1 MESETAGSIEREAR
15 YAFQDIKTYAD
26 TEWLANNRKRYR
38 QVFDEGE
45 VSYIYVELSLVNK
58 AFEQEDW
65 DVTVELKCFRS
76 EKRSKEI
83 CNLVLQRKIAATSS
97 VAYIREGWGN
107 KKVGLFWKPGAY
119 LWEAWIDGKKV
130 GTRYFYIQSSGQ
142 RPVEIPGDYLELKAV
157 RLYEASIEDQLEEER
172 LYLKE
177 LDFSETKYVYV
188 EVEFENQLPEIS
200 WHLELITRFFNE
212 SRELKGQVVKLMKI
226 DPEQQTIRLSVGW
239 GTSTKGS
246 WREGNYT
253 AELIFM
259 DRLVATVH
267 IPFGLDH
274 EPGFPLVWLPGEKE
288 AKILGNQK
296 PNEEGLAEVLAK
308 LDNLVGLEQVKRS
321 VREHALYMEFLRLRE
336 KRGFVER
343 DQVQMHAVFKGN
355 PGTGKTTVA
364 GMMGAIYFQLGLLT
378 KGHVHS
384 VDRADL
390 VGEYIGQTAPK
401 VRHALEQARGGV
413 LLIDEAYALARTNDD
428 AKDFGREVIE
438 MLVKEMSDG
447 PGDLAVIAAG
457 YPAEMDHF
465 VASNPGLRSRF
476 KIVLDFQDYQPVDLQ
491 RIAALAAEHM
501 EVQPTDEA
509 TRLINQVIVRA
520 YRDRDR
526 SFGNARYVYD
536 LIEKC
541 KIQLGLRVMRADE
554 VEALPDEM
562 LSNIT
567 AEDVLLATHIESS
580 SAVRLPVDEE
590 LLIEALRELDLLVG
604 LPTIKQ
610 DIHDL
615 VLLIKFELSREVSQ
629 RDPFSMHTIF
639 IGNPGTGKTTIA
651 RILAKVYKA
660 LGLLERGHVVETDRA
675 GLVAGFVGQT
685 AIKTAER
692 IEEAKGGVLFIDEA
706 YSLTQPG
713 SGRAGDFGDEAIQT
727 LLKRMEDQRGQFFV
741 FVAGYPDNMEVFLKA
756 NPGLKSRFDRTLVF
770 PDYSEQ
776 ELLEIAKNIVREQGY
791 SLDTEATRLIGNW
804 VEKLY
809 QRRDR
814 FFGNARTIRQLLD
827 ELIKAH
833 RTSLAKEFGSG
844 KPMDEKMISGTTV
857 LQVQSQSDRSA
868 WSKSGIG
875 FKKS

>member
-58 AFEQEDW
+58 AFELEDW

-76 EKRSKEI
+76 DKRSKEI
-83 CNLVLQRKIAATSS
+83 CNLVLQRKIAASSS

-142 RPVEIPGDYLELKAV
+142 RPVEIPGDYLELKSV

-172 LYLKE
+172 MYLKE

-188 EVEFENQLPEIS
+188 EVEFENQLPDLS

-226 DPEQQTIRLSVGW
+226 DPDQETIRLSVGW

-259 DRLVATVH
+259 DRLIATVH

-288 AKILGNQK
+288 AKILGSPK
-296 PNEEGLAEVLAK
+296 PNEEGLAAVLAK
-308 LDNLVGLEQVKRS
+308 LDNLVGLDQVKRS

-364 GMMGAIYFQLGLLT
+364 GMMGAIYFQLGLLS

-401 VRHALEQARGGV
+401 VRHALDQARGGV

-476 KIVLDFQDYQPVDLQ
+476 KIVLDFQDYQPADLQ
-491 RIAALAAEHM
+491 KIAALAATHM
-501 EVQPTDEA
+501 EVQPTEEA
-509 TRLINQVIVRA
+509 TRLINQVIVRS

-526 SFGNARYVYD
+526 TFGNARYVYD

-541 KIQLGLRVMRADE
+541 KIQLGLRIMRSE
-554 VEALPDEM
+554 EAEGLPVDK
-562 LSNIT
+562 LRAIT
-567 AEDVLLATHIESS
+567 AEDVLLATHLV
-580 SAVRLPVDEE
+580 ANGTVRLPVDEE
-590 LLIEALRELDLLVG
+590 LLAEALHELDGLVG

-610 DIHDL
+610 EIHDL
-615 VLLIKFELSREVSQ
+615 VLLIKFELSRAEAS

-660 LGLLERGHVVETDRA
+660 LGLLERGHVIETDRA

-770 PDYSEQ
+770 PDYTEQ
-776 ELLEIAKNIVREQGY
+776 ELLEIAQNIIREQGY
-791 SLDTEATRLIGNW
+791 SLDPEASLLVEEW
-804 VEKLY
+804 VTKLH

-814 FFGNARTIRQLLD
+814 YFGNARTIRQLLD

-833 RTSLAKEFGSG
+833 RTALARDFGSG
-844 KPMDEKMISGTTV
+844 TPLDEHIISGSTV
-857 LQVQSQSDRSA
+857 LQVQLQEDRSA

-875 FKKS
+875 FKKN

>member
-1 MESETAGSIEREAR
+1 MESEIAGSIEREAR
-15 YAFQDIKTYAD
+15 FAFQDIKTYAD

-45 VSYIYVELSLVNK
+45 ISYIYVELSLVNK

-65 DVTVELKCFRS
+65 EVSVELKCFRAG
-76 EKRSKEI
+76 KRSKEI
-83 CNLVLQRKIAATSS
+83 CNLVLQRKIAASS
-97 VAYIREGWGN
+97 PVAYIREGWGN
-107 KKVGLFWKPGAY
+107 KKIGLFWKPGAY
-119 LWEAWIDGKKV
+119 VWEAWIGGKKV
-130 GTRYFYIQSSGQ
+130 GTRYFYVQSTGQ
-142 RPVEIPGDYLELKAV
+142 RPVDIPGDYLELKSV
-157 RLYEASIEDQLEEER
+157 RLYEASVEDQLEEER
-172 LYLKE
+172 TYLKQM
-177 LDFSETKYVYV
+177 DFAETRYVYV
-188 EVEFENQLPEIS
+188 EAEFANQLSDIP
-200 WHLELITRFFNE
+200 WHLELITRFYNE
-212 SRELKGQVVKLMKI
+212 SRELKGQVVKLMKV
-226 DPEQQTIRLSVGW
+226 DPDLETIRLSIGW

-267 IPFGLDH
+267 IPFGFQQ
-274 EPGFPLVWLPGEKE
+274 ETGFPLVWLPGEKE
-288 AKILGNQK
+288 ARILGNPK
-296 PNEEGLAEVLAK
+296 PNEEGLAQVLAK
-308 LDNLVGLEQVKRS
+308 LDELVGLDQVKRS

-336 KRGFVER
+336 QRGFVER

-364 GMMGAIYFQLGLLT
+364 GMMGAIYFQLGLLS

-401 VRHALEQARGGV
+401 VRHALDQARGGV

-457 YPAEMDHF
+457 YPSEMDHF

-476 KIVLDFQDYQPVDLQ
+476 KIILDFSDYQPVELQ
-491 RIAALAAEHM
+491 QIAVRAAEHM
-501 EVQPTDEA
+501 DVKPTEEA
-509 TRLINQVIVRA
+509 TRLLDQVIVRA

-526 SFGNARYVYD
+526 TFGNARYVYD

-541 KIQLGLRVMRADE
+541 KIQLGLRIMRSED
-554 VEALPDEM
+554 VDSVPDEAL
-562 LSNIT
+562 STIS
-567 AEDVLLATHIESS
+567 AEDVLLATHAPTSGT
-580 SAVRLPVDEE
+580 VRLPVDEE
-590 LLIEALRELDLLVG
+590 LLAEAIHELDSLVG
-604 LPTIKQ
+604 LKTIKQ
-610 DIHDL
+610 EIHDL
-615 VLLIKFELSREVSQ
+615 VLLIKFELSREEGK

-660 LGLLERGHVVETDRA
+660 LGLLERGHVIETDRA

-692 IEEAKGGVLFIDEA
+692 IEEARGGVLFIDEA

-727 LLKRMEDQRGQFFV
+727 LLKRMEDQRGQFYV

-756 NPGLKSRFDRTLVF
+756 NPGLNSRFDRTLVF
-770 PDYSEQ
+770 EDYAET
-776 ELLEIAKNIVREQGY
+776 ELLEIARNLVREQGY
-791 SLDTEATRLIGNW
+791 SLDEEAAELLTEW
-804 VEKLY
+804 VEKLH

-814 FFGNARTIRQLLD
+814 YFGNARTIRQLLE

-833 RTSLAKEFGSG
+833 RTAVARDFGSG
-844 KPMDEKMISGTTV
+844 SHSDAQVLSGA
-857 LQVQSQSDRSA
+857 LVQKVRSQMDRSE

-875 FKKS
+875 FKKG